1 MKTKTNGLRDYLKAN
16 RRASR
21 EAEIGNHD
29 RPVSFSRVHKSKKV
43 YDRKKLRADDKRHLP
58 SSFPSGRP
66 TGRRPGTKRVHGTP
80 TILPTLSKNRG

>member
-29 RPVSFSRVHKSKKV
+29 RPVNFSRVHKSKKV
-43 YDRKKLRADDKRHLP
+43 YD
-58 SSFPSGRP
+58 
-66 TGRRPGTKRVHGTP
+66 
-80 TILPTLSKNRG
+80 LSLIHI

>member
-43 YDRKKLRADDKRHLP
+43 YDRKKLRADDKRH
-58 SSFPSGRP
+58 SMRRP
-66 TGRRPGTKRVHGTP
+66 TGRKPGTKRVHGTP
-80 TILPTLSKNRG
+80 TILPTLGKNRG

>member
-29 RPVSFSRVHKSKKV
+29 RPVMR
-43 YDRKKLRADDKRHLP
+43 
-58 SSFPSGRP
+58 RP
-66 TGRRPGTKRVHGTP
+66 TGRKPGTKRVHGTP
-80 TILPTLSKNRG
+80 TILPTLGKNRG

>member
-58 SSFPSGRP
+58 SSFPSG
-66 TGRRPGTKRVHGTP
+66 GRQAGGPGTKRVHGTP

>member
-29 RPVSFSRVHKSKKV
+29 RPVSFSRVYIFFFKQKTA
-43 YDRKKLRADDKRHLP
+43 YE
-58 SSFPSGRP
+58 
-66 TGRRPGTKRVHGTP
+66 
-80 TILPTLSKNRG
+80 ILA